1 MGGPGKTPAVKR
13 DRATT
18 AGEYI
23 AGLPD
28 DRREIIS
35 ALRKLILK
43 NLPKGYR
50 ESVAWGMLSYC
61 VPLSTYPDT
70 YNGQPLAYL
79 ALASQKNHSALYAMS
94 LYMDKEKL
102 EWFRGEFRKAG
113 KKLDMGKSCI
123 RFRTLDDLPL
133 GAVEQLVAGTTV
145 KEFIAIYEKARR

>member
-1 MGGPGKTPAVKR
+1 MVSS
-13 DRATT
+13 RAATVE
-18 AGEYI
+18 EYL
-23 AGLPD
+23 AELPPE
-28 DRREIIS
+28 RREVIAAVRDEI
-35 ALRKLILK
+35 LR
-43 NLPKGYR
+43 NLPPGYR
-50 ESVAWGMLSYC
+50 EAMNWGMISYEI
-61 VPLSTYPDT
+61 PLERFPQT